1 VRELRGLVDR
11 ALGIAHSET
20 KAPSGGASIEDTPA
34 AMRIRI
40 SDPEL
45 ARDLLD
51 YLGRNECVAIQTGR
65 DIVAVSLSQPLP
77 YYAART
83 ALDLRLAEWLGRHA
97 QVRAVVID

>member
-1 VRELRGLVDR
+1 V
-11 ALGIAHSET
+11 T
-20 KAPSGGASIEDTPA
+20 KAPSGGASIEDSTA

-65 DIVAVSLSQPLP
+65 EIVAVSLSQPLP
-77 YYAART
+77 YDAARV
-83 ALDLRLAEWLGRHA
+83 ALDFRLAEWRGRHSH
-97 QVRAVVID
+97 VRAVVID